1 MTLSRFCGLK
11 GLALTAFVITTAP
24 QSPALAQSEV
34 DTERMLALNIY
45 HEARQDGRD
54 GMIAVGWVVFN
65 RVADLS
71 FPDSVYGVITQGG
84 ETPPCQFGWWCDG
97 KSDRPEE
104 QELWQEAQAV
114 ARELLSDNRP
124 ADPTGGAIYF
134 WETWR
139 DTPNWAGDKVRL
151 TATIGG
157 NNFYNLK

>member
-45 HEARQDGRD
+45 HEARQDGRE

-65 RVADLS
+65 RVDDPS
-71 FPDSVYGVITQGG
+71 FPDSVYGVVTQGG

-97 KSDRPEE
+97 KSDRPED
-104 QELWQEAQAV
+104 QELWEEAQAV
-114 ARELLSDNRP
+114 AGELLSDNRP
-124 ADPTGGAIYF
+124 ADPTGGANYF

-139 DTPNWAGDKVRL
+139 DTPGWAAGKVRQ

-157 NNFYNLK
+157 NNFYQLQ